1 MISDFIAGINYFL
14 KGLGQITRPGLKR
27 FVLVPAIISF
37 ATLSIILVLAF
48 YQFSDLLEWVMP
60 NRSTLS
66 DWPEWLAWF
75 ADIALSILR
84 VFLYTLFAIL
94 SLIITSFSY
103 TILANLVA
111 SPFNGRLSEKT
122 EEVYYSEKPIIDTE
136 TSLFKEIP
144 SAVLHEV
151 RKILYFFKFLIPLI
165 FISFIPV
172 INIISA
178 PLWFIFGAWVLSVE
192 YCDFPAGNNNHSFKE
207 LKAKLAEKRALSLG
221 FGAAA
226 SVLTMIPILN
236 FLVMPAAVI
245 GATLLWKENHQQ
257 IKQISNENID
267 APAITNNFSDTT
279 SSTAKETNEID
290 DVVIRTRDFD

>member
-60 NRSTLS
+60 NRSALS